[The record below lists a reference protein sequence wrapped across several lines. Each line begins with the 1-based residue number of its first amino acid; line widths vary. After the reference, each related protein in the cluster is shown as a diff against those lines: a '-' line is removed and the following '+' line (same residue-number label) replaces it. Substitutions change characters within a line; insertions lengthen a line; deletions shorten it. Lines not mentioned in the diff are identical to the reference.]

1 MALLYNIAIYFYQ
14 QIIRLVSLF
23 DTKAQF
29 WVKGRKQWKTQLK
42 EGVATDG
49 PVFWFH
55 AASLGEFE
63 QGRPLMEKIK
73 KEQTDVFIL
82 LTFFSPSG
90 YEVQKDYKGA
100 DYICYL
106 PADTKSN
113 AKAFVDIVNP
123 MQVFFI
129 KYEFWFNYMRELQA
143 KKIPLHLISGIFHNK
158 QIFFKSYGTW
168 FKKQLKAFTYF
179 FVQDPASVE
188 KLKVLGFENAFVAGD
203 TRFDRV
209 IEIAEHAALI
219 PVLSEFTKVKPCL
232 VIGSSWPEDE
242 LFLSEYINLHPEYNY
257 VIAPHEI
264 KEDHLQSITS
274 QIKLNIQRWTT
285 MDQGLSL
292 DTQVILVDTI
302 GMLSKMYRYADLT
315 YVGGAFKTGL
325 HNVLEAAVY
334 GKPVI
339 FGPNY
344 SKFQEATA
352 LISEKAAFSINSKEA
367 LFNTLNRLFT
377 DKIERELLGENAKA
391 FIYKSQGAAEY
402 IQQKLALL
410 K

>member
-1 MALLYNIAIYFYQ
+1 MAVLYNIAIYFYQ

-23 DTKAQF
+23 DAKAKL
-29 WVKGRKQWKTQLK
+29 WVKGRRNW
-42 EGVATDG
+42 ETDLEKG
-49 PVFWFH
+49 IDQGRPVYWFH

-63 QGRPLMEKIK
+63 QGRPLIEKIK
-73 KEQTDVFIL
+73 KEQKDVFIL

-113 AKAFVDIVNP
+113 AKTFIDIVNP
-123 MQVFFI
+123 KQVFFI
-129 KYEFWFNYMRELQA
+129 KYEFWFNYMQQLQKRE
-143 KKIPLHLISGIFHNK
+143 IPLHLISGIFHHK
-158 QIFFKSYGTW
+158 QIFFKPYGSW

-179 FVQDPASVE
+179 FVQDSASVE
-188 KLKVLGFENAFVAGD
+188 KLKALGFENTFVAGD

-209 IEIAEHAALI
+209 IEIAEKSDLI
-219 PVLSEFTKVKPCL
+219 PVLSDFTKTKPCL

-242 LFLSEYINLHPEYNY
+242 IYLTEYINLHPEYHY

-264 KEDHLQSITS
+264 KEDHLQSIES
-274 QIKLNIQRWTT
+274 QIKLNTQRWTSLG
-285 MDQGLSL
+285 QGINP

-339 FGPNY
+339 FGPHY
-344 SKFQEATA
+344 SKFQEASA
-352 LISEKAAFSINSKEA
+352 LISEKGGFSINSKET
-367 LFNTLNRLFT
+367 LFHTLDRIFT
-377 DKIERELLGENAKA
+377 DKMERELLGENAKA
-391 FIYKSQGAAEY
+391 FIYKSQGAAIY
-402 IQQKLALL
+402 IHQKLALL